1 MLNDFPESVAEAAE
15 LTPQSVVGLLRQ
27 FAHLHTHG
35 HAANGTSPWLGESM
49 HPETGVWL
57 SRQIMYDQHRPAPD
71 RDRGICKPAH
81 PHTMSSDLCAPAN
94 AEVSVRWAGYN
105 SATWADLIINVLV
118 GLRTEPVASSE
129 RTFVLNPLAGRAG
142 LRYFALDNL
151 RFRGANLAIV
161 FDADGQRYRLG
172 KGLRV
177 FTDGQLIAS
186 SDGLGKLEVT
196 LPATGAG
203 DA

>member
-1 MLNDFPESVAEAAE
+1 MRLQT
-15 LTPQSVVGLLRQ
+15 LRLL
-27 FAHLHTHG
+27 G
-35 HAANGTSPWLGESM
+35 
-49 HPETGVWL
+49 
-57 SRQIMYDQHRPAPD
+57 
-71 RDRGICKPAH
+71 
-81 PHTMSSDLCAPAN
+81 
-94 AEVSVRWAGYN
+94 AGYN